1 MSAYSLAHV
10 CDVAGW
16 PTVWGLQPEHFV
28 EDENVR
34 LRSQVAVLNR
44 ELLTISK
51 RLKRLGIEEQAAGGV
66 AS

>member
-10 CDVAGW
+10 VDVPGW
-16 PTVWGLQPEHFV
+16 PSVWGLEPEPFV
-28 EDENVR
+28 EDETVR

-51 RLKRLGIEEQAAGGV
+51 RLKRLEIP
-66 AS
+66 